1 MAMVG
6 AISNQIKGSHA
17 RTVVDPKFS
26 FSMGYESILQPINSS
41 LQKANILTTKLIGYR
56 KMIINHAADLFPFFF
71 FFFFFFLKRKEK
83 ELHNNFTHPSYCFF
97 KKKQTSTC
105 LTHQSHYFFFLS

>member
-56 KMIINHAADLFPFFF
+56 KMIINHAADLFTFFF
-71 FFFFFFLKRKEK
+71 FFFFFFEKKRKG
-83 ELHNNFTHPSYCFF
+83 
-97 KKKQTSTC
+97 TS
-105 LTHQSHYFFFLS
+105 Q

>member
-71 FFFFFFLKRKEK
+71 FFFFFFFNEIKG
-83 ELHNNFTHPSYCFF
+83 NFTIILLIQVIVSL
-97 KKKQTSTC
+97 KKNKPVPV
-105 LTHQSHYFFFLS
+105 